1 MFGTGTCMSGWF
13 TVFTFRGDMMYFPK
27 HTTYTHVH
35 VLFSLNVDFALANS
49 AYPGEMSHSGSSMFA

>member
-1 MFGTGTCMSGWF
+1 MSGWF